1 MGYEQ
6 CLIWDSKIEFMKSVC
21 SGLDSWNVID
31 GLIQIVNFMRAVFR
45 FVLVSVI
52 CDSI

>member
-6 CLIWDSKIEFMKSVC
+6 SLIWDSKIEFMKSVC
-21 SGLDSWNVID
+21 SGLDSRNVID
-31 GLIQIVNFMRAVFR
+31 GLIQIVNFMGTVFR

-52 CDSI
+52 C